1 MEKEERVGKSPK
13 IKGTRTDGI
22 KTGELFGKVYSKE
35 RQRGNEGW
43 WLGRGWGVVQK
54 NNPRGNEKQEKS
66 MNWGCLNQG

>member
-35 RQRGNEGW
+35 RQRGNE
-43 WLGRGWGVVQK
+43 
-54 NNPRGNEKQEKS
+54 KQEKS